1 MVELMEFI
9 RKGLICKAIK
19 IPSNITS
26 EIISGI
32 RNGLFS
38 VCIDLLRNQ
47 I

>member
-1 MVELMEFI
+1 MEFI
-9 RKGLICKAIK
+9 RKDLICKTIK

-26 EIISGI
+26 EIISRI